1 VLPRVA
7 HTRLAEG
14 FDGLCKLP
22 ELFFSD
28 ELCRAVGREDLQ
40 EQAQRKHLLKVTQR
54 ISRGGRET
62 AKLEVAAVPD
72 LGLGKVDRRDRSYFP
87 LGGIGS
93 S

>member
-28 ELCRAVGREDLQ
+28 ELCRAVGRGDLQ
-40 EQAQRKHLLKVTQR
+40 EQAQRKHVLKVMQR
-54 ISRGGRET
+54 GFKMRAWDCEIG
-62 AKLEVAAVPD
+62 V
-72 LGLGKVDRRDRSYFP
+72 RRRS
-87 LGGIGS
+87 
-93 S
+93 